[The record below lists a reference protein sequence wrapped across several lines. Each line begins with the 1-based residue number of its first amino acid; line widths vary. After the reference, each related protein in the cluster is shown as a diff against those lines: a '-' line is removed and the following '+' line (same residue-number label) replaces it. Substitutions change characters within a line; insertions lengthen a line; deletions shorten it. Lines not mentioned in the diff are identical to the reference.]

1 MDYTRVTVH
10 GSTHRGDLVV
20 PSSKPL
26 VTVLPRLLE
35 MLSETSP
42 GGAGVAL
49 TTSEGVQLDT
59 ERSLNEQQVRDG
71 QLLLVVPADQTP
83 PPPQI
88 SDLVGAMADRRGSS
102 GGRWSLGTARRCVVL
117 LEAPL
122 AGLAAWQAGSA
133 LPGTTATVTVV
144 LVLLAIA
151 ACRAWRS
158 WPATAVV
165 SAAVGAAAATGAGA
179 TTGNELSGAH
189 PVLVPA
195 AAGLTCAWLV
205 IALAPGLSGGQRP
218 MLATGAVGAVG
229 CAALP
234 ALLAMG
240 MGVTGAGAVI
250 ATVTAFGLGLVPAAA
265 LTLSGLTELEDAAVA
280 GRPPGRSTAQEAID
294 ASFRAMTGLTLAL
307 AVLVAGGLCLLV
319 GSHPSQWGWGL
330 ACALGIVIVCRA
342 RFFPFT
348 AQVVALA
355 GVLAALVTV
364 LLVGAPLA
372 GPLRGLIIA
381 AVAAALALALVKPV
395 PEHTAARV
403 RTWAN
408 LVELIAVVATVPLLL
423 GHFGVFSDLL
433 EVFSR

>member
-10 GSTHRGDLVV
+10 GSQHRGDLVV
-20 PSSKPL
+20 PSSEPL

-49 TTSEGVQLDT
+49 TTSEGIQLDT
-59 ERSLNEQQVRDG
+59 ERSLAEQQVHDG
-71 QLLLVVPADQTP
+71 QLLLVRPADQTP
-83 PPPQI
+83 PPPQV
-88 SDLVGAMADRRGSS
+88 SDLVGATADRRSS
-102 GGRWSLGTARRCVVL
+102 SRGRWSLDTARLCVVL

-122 AGLAAWQAGSA
+122 AGLATWQAGSA
-133 LPGTTATVTVV
+133 LPAAAVTAAVV
-144 LVLLAIA
+144 LVLLAVA
-151 ACRAWRS
+151 ACRAWRA

-165 SAAVGAAAATGAGA
+165 SAAIGVAATVGAGA
-179 TTGNELSGAH
+179 VAGTDLSSTH

-195 AAGLTCAWLV
+195 ATGLACAWLV
-205 IALAPGLSGGQRP
+205 VALAPGLAGGQRP
-218 MLATGAVGAVG
+218 MLATGVVGAVG

-234 ALLAMG
+234 ILLALG
-240 MGVTGAGAVI
+240 MGVTGVGAVI
-250 ATVTAFGLGLVPAAA
+250 ATAAVCGLGLVPAAA
-265 LTLSGLTELEDAAVA
+265 LSLSGLTELEDAAIA
-280 GRPPGRSTAQEAID
+280 GRPPARGTAQEAID
-294 ASFRAMTGLTLAL
+294 GSFRAMTGLTLAL
-307 AVLVAGGLCLLV
+307 AVLAAGGLCLLV

-330 ACALGIVIVCRA
+330 ACALGIVIVCRT

-355 GVLAALVTV
+355 GALTALVAV
-364 LLVGAPLA
+364 LLACTPLA
-372 GPLRGLIIA
+372 GPLRGLVIA
-381 AVAAALALALVKPV
+381 AVAAALALVLVKPV

-408 LVELIAVVATVPLLL
+408 LAELIAVVATVPLLL

>member
-20 PSSKPL
+20 PSAEPL

-49 TTSEGVQLDT
+49 TTSEGIQLDT
-59 ERSLNEQQVRDG
+59 ERSLAEQQVRDG

-83 PPPQI
+83 PPPQV
-88 SDLVGAMADRRGSS
+88 SDLVGAVTDRRSS
-102 GGRWSLGTARRCVVL
+102 SRGRWTLDTARRCVVL

-122 AGLAAWQAGSA
+122 AGLACWQAGSA
-133 LPGTTATVTVV
+133 LPAATVTVAVV

-151 ACRAWRS
+151 ACRAWRT

-165 SAAVGAAAATGAGA
+165 SAAVGAAATVGAGA
-179 TTGNELSGAH
+179 VAGSELSAAH
-189 PVLVPA
+189 PVLVPVA
-195 AAGLTCAWLV
+195 SGLACAWLV
-205 IALAPGLSGGQRP
+205 VALAPGLAGGQRP
-218 MLATGAVGAVG
+218 MLATGAVGTVG

-250 ATVTAFGLGLVPAAA
+250 ATAAAFGLGLVPAAA
-265 LTLSGLTELEDAAVA
+265 LSLSGLTELEDAATA
-280 GRPPGRSTAQEAID
+280 GRPPSRGTTQEAID
-294 ASFRAMTGLTLAL
+294 GSFRAMTGLTLAL
-307 AVLVAGGLCLLV
+307 AVLAAGGLCLLA
-319 GSHPSQWGWGL
+319 GSHPTQWGWGL
-330 ACALGIVIVCRA
+330 ACALGIVVVCRA
-342 RFFPFT
+342 RFFPFA
-348 AQVVALA
+348 AQVVALG

-364 LLVGAPLA
+364 LLAATPLP
-372 GPLRGLIIA
+372 GPLRGLVIA
-381 AVAAALALALVKPV
+381 AVAAALALVLVKPV

-408 LVELIAVVATVPLLL
+408 LVELIAVIATVPLLL